1 MKRRILVIDDTRN
14 VQLMLED
21 FLSGQEFEVNA
32 ASDGS
37 EALEMLRQ
45 MQPDLILLDI
55 MMPNM
60 DGFQFL
66 THLRKQSST
75 PVIMITA
82 RDKETDIVHGFEL
95 GADDYIVKPFK
106 LRELLVRVR
115 AVLRRAGA
123 TVAVDNRLTVGEVTL
138 DPGRHEVSKGN
149 QTVEVTPIEFQIL
162 EILMQAHGQVVK
174 KEDMSMRLMDF
185 GYAGSEST
193 LKIHIRNLRNKLGD
207 DLEEP
212 RFIETVF
219 GVGYRFLEA
228 AG

>member
-1 MKRRILVIDDTRN
+1 MT
-14 VQLMLED
+14 
-21 FLSGQEFEVNA
+21 
-32 ASDGS
+32 
-37 EALEMLRQ
+37 
-45 MQPDLILLDI
+45 
-55 MMPNM
+55 
-60 DGFQFL
+60 
-66 THLRKQSST
+66 T
-75 PVIMITA
+75 
-82 RDKETDIVHGFEL
+82 
-95 GADDYIVKPFK
+95 
-106 LRELLVRVR
+106 
-115 AVLRRAGA
+115 
-123 TVAVDNRLTVGEVTL
+123 AVDNRLTLGEVTL